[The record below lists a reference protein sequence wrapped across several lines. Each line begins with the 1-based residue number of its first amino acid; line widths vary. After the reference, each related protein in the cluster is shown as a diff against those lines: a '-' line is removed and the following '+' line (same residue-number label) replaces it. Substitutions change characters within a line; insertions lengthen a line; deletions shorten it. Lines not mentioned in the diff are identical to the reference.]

1 LRKAPGRD
9 GVLEA
14 DGKGS
19 ETAVPDPLGKPGR
32 LEEFSGGLLDGDFP
46 YGRGTDVYIWLV
58 IEPGL
63 DVI

>member
-1 LRKAPGRD
+1 
-9 GVLEA
+9 VLEA

-19 ETAVPDPLGKPGR
+19 ETAVPDPLRKPGR
-32 LEEFSGGLLDGDFP
+32 LEEFPGGLLDGDFP
-46 YGRGTDVYIWLV
+46 NGRGTDVYIWLV